1 MLFEKRLLEFIRPEA
16 NSIFNTHSPMGIK
29 YLTKLRLGFSHLKEH
44 LKENLNITFKIQQIT
59 SAAVVLKQVE
69 RNPFFSIALTLV
81 YKEKKLFDKLT
92 ELNID
97 VLTRNHDYIVKTLLL
112 GQQDFDNATN
122 KILLE
127 TTIDFI
133 IVTER
138 FDCPLL

>member
-1 MLFEKRLLEFIRPEA
+1 M
-16 NSIFNTHSPMGIK
+16 
-29 YLTKLRLGFSHLKEH
+29 
-44 LKENLNITFKIQQIT
+44 
-59 SAAVVLKQVE
+59 VLKQVE
-69 RNPFFSIALTLV
+69 RNTFFSIALTLV
-81 YKEKKLFDKLT
+81 YKEKKLFDKLI